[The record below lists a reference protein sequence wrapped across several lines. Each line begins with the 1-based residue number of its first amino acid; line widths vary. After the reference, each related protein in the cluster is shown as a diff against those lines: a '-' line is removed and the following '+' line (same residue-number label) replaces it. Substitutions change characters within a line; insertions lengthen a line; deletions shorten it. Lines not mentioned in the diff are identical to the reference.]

1 MEDFLF
7 LEQHLSAEERA
18 VKDRVHKFVREHA
31 INKMTDAY
39 EQASFPLEFIKEL
52 AALGLFG
59 LTIPT
64 KFGGGGAS
72 YLAYG
77 LACQELE
84 YGDSSLRSFVSV
96 QNSLCMYPILIFGN
110 NEQKQHWLPKMAK
123 GEVIGC
129 FALTEIDAGS
139 DPTSMLTTAT
149 KVAAGW
155 ELNGTKMWI
164 TNAPIADLA
173 IIWAKSTQ
181 GIEAFLVEKDF
192 PGFSTKKIQHKMCLR
207 TSITGE
213 ITLDRCIVPETHY
226 LSGTAKGLSA
236 ALECLNQARYSIAW
250 GAIGAAMACYETA
263 LEYCKT
269 RKQFGKSL
277 ASFQLIQKDLV
288 DMFTEIIKAQSLN
301 MQVARLKDT
310 SSCNYAIISM
320 AKMNACRQALQI
332 ARSARN
338 LLGARGITLE
348 SQIIRH
354 MNNLEAVFTYEGTDN
369 IHHLILGRYLTGIS
383 AFG

>member
-7 LEQHLSAEERA
+7 LEQHLSSEERA

-39 EQASFPLEFIKEL
+39 EQAIFPLEFIKEL

-173 IIWAKSTQ
+173 IIWAKTTQ

-250 GAIGAAMACYETA
+250 GAIGAAIACYETA

-320 AKMNACRQALQI
+320 AKMNACLQALNI